1 MWHNACTYLP
11 KPYPPDEAGRVMT
24 AEEFE
29 ARQEYT
35 DLFLK
40 KKKKRR
46 KKGEEQERRKRG
58 WETKH
63 GK

>member
-1 MWHNACTYLP
+1 
-11 KPYPPDEAGRVMT
+11 MT

-40 KKKKRR
+40 KKKKKR

>member
-1 MWHNACTYLP
+1 
-11 KPYPPDEAGRVMT
+11 MT

-35 DLFLK
+35 EDLFLK